1 MVKNKTG
8 GNKAKKFAR
17 KNMNEESTIN
27 RKIRYVKNED
37 EMYGIVTKM
46 IGNGQ
51 AIVLC
56 NDSRE
61 RLCFIRNKFSG
72 RNKHSNLVTMGS
84 WVIIGIRSWETTR
97 EGKLEKCDLLEIYTH
112 QEKTTL
118 LQESKHNL
126 SVLQKKENMLQNV
139 EDESFDTMIS
149 FKNDDDHNMMS
160 SNQIQSNSIETNQ
173 DNEDFEDIDFDD
185 I

>member
-17 KNMNEESTIN
+17 KNTGPETMMN
-27 RKIRYVKNED
+27 RKIRYVNDED

-51 AIVLC
+51 AIVMC
-56 NDSRE
+56 NDDRE

-72 RNKHSNLVTMGS
+72 RNKHSNLVSVGS
-84 WVIIGIRSWETTR
+84 WVIIGKRSWETAKD
-97 EGKLEKCDLLEIYTH
+97 GKLEKCDLLEIYTH

-118 LQESKHNL
+118 LQECKHNL
-126 SVLQKKENMLQNV
+126 SVLQKQESILQNV
-139 EDESFDTMIS
+139 NESFDDMIS
-149 FKNDDDHNMMS
+149 FKDTCNNDF
-160 SNQIQSNSIETNQ
+160 QEKNSIVSNMDKIDEL
-173 DNEDFEDIDFDD
+173 EDDEIDFDD

>member
-17 KNMNEESTIN
+17 KNMGSENMMN
-27 RKIRYVKNED
+27 RKIRYVMDED

-46 IGNGQ
+46 FGNGQ
-51 AIVLC
+51 SIVMC
-56 NDSRE
+56 NDDRE

-72 RNKHSNLVTMGS
+72 RNKHSNLVTIGS
-84 WVIIGIRSWETTR
+84 WVIVGKRSWETAK

-118 LQESKHNL
+118 LQECKQNL
-126 SVLQKKENMLQNV
+126 SVLQKQESILQNV
-139 EDESFDTMIS
+139 NEEFDDMIS
-149 FKNDDDHNMMS
+149 FKDTDTNNIMERNNVVS
-160 SNQIQSNSIETNQ
+160 SMDTVVDEIE
-173 DNEDFEDIDFDD
+173 DEPIDFDD